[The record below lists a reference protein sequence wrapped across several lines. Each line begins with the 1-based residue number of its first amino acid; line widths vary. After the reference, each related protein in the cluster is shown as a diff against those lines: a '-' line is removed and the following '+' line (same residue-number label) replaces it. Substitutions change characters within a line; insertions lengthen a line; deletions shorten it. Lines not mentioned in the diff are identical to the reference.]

1 VALGRAQ
8 GGRIIGYHFASNVRD
23 CLERNATRAGWQ
35 RVPDVAIYVAAKRLE
50 VPTYAEG
57 FDYLYRV
64 RLVGQSDYEI
74 TALPRDGGR
83 ETLVFPERLAALRRL
98 CGEPNRPL
106 SIVRRAWRRKP
117 FGANRTRAVTAHREV

>member
-1 VALGRAQ
+1 MALGRAQ

-23 CLERNATRAGWQ
+23 CLERHATRGGRQ

-64 RLVGQSDYEI
+64 RLVGRSDYEI

-83 ETLVFPERLAALRRL
+83 ETLVFPERLAASHGIA
-98 CGEPNRPL
+98 CGASHP
-106 SIVRRAWRRKP
+106 
-117 FGANRTRAVTAHREV
+117 